1 MNVNDLTIN
10 LAGTIVNIIKLF
22 LGDVFIDD
30 VDFDVMAT
38 EKNRFDGGGQLVDVS
53 VVGWQS
59 KYFLWQCIPF
69 FC

>member
-53 VVGWQS
+53 VVG
-59 KYFLWQCIPF
+59 
-69 FC
+69 